1 MTTAIRAN
9 QQDLIRPDKDSR
21 FLGEENPFE
30 AMMSRFDYAAQRLS
44 LDPGHYKVLRSPEKQ
59 IIVSVPFLRDTG
71 EVEVYTG
78 YRVLYNTSRGP
89 AKGGIRFDLN
99 VTLDEV
105 KALAA
110 WMTWKCAVVNIP
122 FGGAKGGVVCDP
134 TNLSNAE
141 LERITRRYTAA
152 IIETLGPDSDVPAPD
167 VNTNERVMAWI
178 MDTYSMHKRHTVT
191 AVVTGKPIEM
201 GGSLGRREA
210 TGRGC
215 MIVTREALK
224 KLRMPVQG
232 TRVVVQGFGNVGSI
246 AAQFMEQQ
254 GMTVVAVSDKS
265 GAIYNSKGFRIRDLI
280 QHVRQHRNLSQYKE
294 ADHIPHDQLLTLD
307 CDVLVPA
314 ALENVIT
321 SQNANDIKARIICEG
336 ANGPTTAG
344 ADKILEDN
352 GVFVIPDILANAG
365 GVTVSYFEWVQDRGG
380 YFWDEDTVNQRLE
393 RIMVQSFE
401 EVAGMAGRHG
411 INLRIGAY
419 MQAIE
424 RVAAVHRL
432 RGMYA

>member
-1 MTTAIRAN
+1 MTATSRPSQNVIM
-9 QQDLIRPDKDSR
+9 PDKDR

-30 AMMSRFDYAAQRLS
+30 AMMSRFDFAAKTLN
-44 LDPGHYKVLRSPEKQ
+44 LEPGLYKILRHPEKQ
-59 IIVSVPFLRDTG
+59 IIVSVPVQRDNG
-71 EVEVYTG
+71 EVDVYTG

-89 AKGGIRFDLN
+89 AKGGIRFDLQ

-110 WMTWKCAVVNIP
+110 WMTWKCAVVNLP

-134 TNLSNAE
+134 SSMSNAE
-141 LERITRRYTAA
+141 LEKLTRRYTSA

-167 VNTNERVMAWI
+167 VNTNERVMAWV

-191 AVVTGKPIEM
+191 AVVTGKPVEM

-224 KLRMPVQG
+224 RLGMKLQG
-232 TRVVVQGFGNVGSI
+232 TKVVVQGFGNVGSI
-246 AAQFMEQQ
+246 AAELMERE
-254 GMTVVAVSDKS
+254 GMTIIAVSDKS
-265 GAIYNSKGFRIRDLI
+265 GGIYNPKGLVIADVLA
-280 QHVRQHRNLSQYKE
+280 HVRQNKFLKGYPQAQAISNE
-294 ADHIPHDQLLTLD
+294 EILELP

-321 SQNANDIKARIICEG
+321 AKNAANIKAKIICEG

-344 ADKILEDN
+344 ADKILNEK
-352 GVFVIPDILANAG
+352 GIFVIPDILANAG

-380 YFWDEDTVNQRLE
+380 YFWDEETVNNRLE
-393 RIMVQSFE
+393 RIMVRSFG
-401 EVAGMAGRHG
+401 EVTAMADRYKVD
-411 INLRIGAY
+411 NRIGAY
-419 MQAIE
+419 MLAID